1 VYWMKAIFLGCS
13 VPLLFSLSSVQAAF
27 HTSPIQSQVAE
38 IPFKYHAMGQP
49 NAPKVILLG
58 GGPGFSSWNLEP
70 IQAKM
75 AKMGYRVLLTDML
88 GIGEN
93 RTQDESQKQHSASK
107 PNRQGLVIKDWI
119 SQIDGLV
126 SSEAAQTEKVIL
138 VGHSWGA
145 LMAMLYARAH
155 PDKVAKIIML
165 NPVDPEKAAMQN
177 LTDEI
182 QARNQANI
190 DHNWDDDQAW
200 SNSFPESQ
208 QDLEY
213 LTLRQIQQVLP
224 TYFMDYELGVE
235 YAQQFTV
242 SDFNIELNINAW
254 KAYDENPIQLEA
266 LQKSV
271 FPLSFID
278 CHQDYLMPYNL
289 NAMQDKVGFQQVDLI
304 DQCGHFPWIE
314 QADRF
319 YHLLKIHLET
329 TPDFLTN
336 KA

>member
-1 VYWMKAIFLGCS
+1 MFWIKTIFLGWS
-13 VPLLFSLSSVQAAF
+13 VSIIFSLPTVQAAYQ
-27 HTSPIQSQVAE
+27 TSPIQSQNTE
-38 IPFKYHAMGQP
+38 INFSYHAMGAL

-75 AKMGYRVLLTDML
+75 AHMGYRVLLTDML

-93 RTQDESQKQHSASK
+93 QQDA
-107 PNRQGLVIKDWI
+107 PNLNRQGRVIKDWI
-119 SQIDGLV
+119 AQIDDLV
-126 SSEAAQTEKVIL
+126 SNEAGQSEKVIL

-155 PDKVAKIIML
+155 PDKIAKIIML

-182 QARNQANI
+182 HARNQSTVEQAW
-190 DHNWDDDQAW
+190 DHDQAW

-224 TYFMDYELGVE
+224 TYFMDYDLGVK
-235 YAQQFTV
+235 YAQQFSV
-242 SDFNIELNINAW
+242 ADFNIDLNINAW
-254 KAYDENPIQLEA
+254 KAYDENPVQLDA

-271 FPLSFID
+271 YPLSFID

-289 NAMQDKVGFQQVDLI
+289 NAMQDKVSFEQVGLI

-314 QADRF
+314 QADKF
-319 YHLLKIHLET
+319 YGLLKIHLET
-329 TPDFLTN
+329 TPSLLKN
-336 KA
+336 KAKRIL